1 MTPRPPI
8 ATWRKVI
15 AVVLLVLLVPFTLIV
30 LGSILLA
37 VMAF

>member
-1 MTPRPPI
+1 MTERPPI

-15 AVVLLVLLVPFTLIV
+15 AVVLLIFLAPFTLVV